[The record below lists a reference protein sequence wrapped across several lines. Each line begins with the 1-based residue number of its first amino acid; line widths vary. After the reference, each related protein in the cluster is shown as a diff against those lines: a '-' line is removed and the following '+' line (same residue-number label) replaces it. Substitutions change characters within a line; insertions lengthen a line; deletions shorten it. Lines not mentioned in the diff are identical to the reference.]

1 MPLAAA
7 VLPERSSL
15 SGPSREKPG
24 QYTQL
29 QFLLSVELGF
39 GEGGVFLGRPAGFG
53 VSRQSNIDSRCVEN
67 TPSSSGA
74 ACRSLSNAFAIR
86 FGVGGVS

>member
-39 GEGGVFLGRPAGFG
+39 GKGGVFPR
-53 VSRQSNIDSRCVEN
+53 
-67 TPSSSGA
+67 A
-74 ACRSLSNAFAIR
+74 ADRVWHEPQVQHR
-86 FGVGGVS
+86 FRMRREYTILERGGVS